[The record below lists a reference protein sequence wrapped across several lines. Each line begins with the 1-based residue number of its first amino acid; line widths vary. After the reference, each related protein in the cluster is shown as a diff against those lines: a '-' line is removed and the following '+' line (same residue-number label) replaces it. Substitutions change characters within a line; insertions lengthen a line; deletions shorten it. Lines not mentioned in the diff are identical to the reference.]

1 MRPLAVAADDGALE
15 AVDELGEWDVLAVLE
30 DMDRLEVLVGAV
42 TELEPQEVA
51 RVGRRAAPELD
62 CDGGTEVRCVRKGRK
77 EGRGE

>member
-30 DMDRLEVLVGAV
+30 DMDRVEVLVGAV

-62 CDGGTEVRCVRKGRK
+62 CDGGAEVRCAREGDTFREKG
-77 EGRGE
+77 